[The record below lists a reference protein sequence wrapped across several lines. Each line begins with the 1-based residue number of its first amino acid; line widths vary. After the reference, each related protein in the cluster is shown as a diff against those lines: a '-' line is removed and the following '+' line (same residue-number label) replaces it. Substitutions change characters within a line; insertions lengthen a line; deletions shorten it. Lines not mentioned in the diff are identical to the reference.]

1 MNTQVLQVALGER
14 SYPIH
19 IGEGIAHDPA
29 LYRAHLAGRRAAVV
43 TSETVARLHA
53 PAIEA
58 ALAPVAGAAM
68 RIVVP
73 DGEEHKDWRTLDL
86 IYEGLLRAKAD
97 RRTVLVAVGGGVVG
111 DMAGFAAAT
120 YQRGVS
126 FLQVPTTLLAQVDSS
141 VGGKTGINHPLGKN
155 MIGAFHQPVAVIAD
169 TALLS
174 TLPERELS
182 AGLAE
187 VLKYGAISDAEFLAW
202 IELHAEALRGR
213 DPEALAHAIRRSCE
227 IKAGIV
233 AADER
238 ESGVRALLNFGH
250 TFGHAIETGSGYGN
264 WLHGE
269 AVAAG
274 MVMAARFSA
283 RQGRISDA
291 AADRLAGVVER
302 LGLPV
307 APPKFDPHAWLDL
320 MGRDKK
326 NVDGRITLILL
337 EELGR
342 AAVVRDAPVR
352 DLEAFLAT
360 A

>member
-1 MNTQVLQVALGER
+1 MKTQILQVRLEER

-19 IGEGIAHDPA
+19 IGEGIARDPA
-29 LYRAHLAGRRAAVV
+29 LYGPHVAGRRAAVV

-53 PAIEA
+53 PAVEA
-58 ALAPVAGAAM
+58 ALAPVSGSAM

-155 MIGAFHQPVAVIAD
+155 MIGSFHQPVAVIAD
-169 TALLS
+169 TELLA

-202 IELHAEALRGR
+202 VEQHAESLRRR

-227 IKAGIV
+227 VKAAIV

-250 TFGHAIETGSGYGN
+250 TFGHAIETGSGYGK

-283 RQGRISDA
+283 RQGRIPDA
-291 AADRLAGVVER
+291 AADRLAGIVER

-307 APPKFDPHAWLDL
+307 TPPKFEVHAWLDL

-342 AAVVRDAPVR
+342 AAVVKDAPVR
-352 DLEAFLAT
+352 ELESFLA
-360 A
+360 AA